1 MILKTVLPKETAH
14 ATMSETEVA
23 EMESNVSPFLRLRL
37 LQDAELEPSVRR
49 HSPPPPHRIPPAP
62 ISQPMPFHPTWTRS
76 HLRRVIDMLGSGSR
90 LRRFY
95 RANS

>member
-49 HSPPPPHRIPPAP
+49 HSPPPSP
-62 ISQPMPFHPTWTRS
+62 HPTRSYQPAHAIPS
-76 HLRRVIDMLGSGSR
+76 HLDEV
-90 LRRFY
+90 
-95 RANS
+95 APEACN

>member
-49 HSPPPPHRIPPAP
+49 HSPPPLTASHPLLSASPCHSIPPGRGR
-62 ISQPMPFHPTWTRS
+62 T
-76 HLRRVIDMLGSGSR
+76 
-90 LRRFY
+90 
-95 RANS
+95 